1 MSSLLETSCLLN
13 PLILLVFTLAAHGLI
28 LFNDGLYWDAWMID
42 SWQRRKDW
50 STMKKFFSEVGMPL
64 QHYLHKFIAG
74 FSNRSIVYRLLV
86 VASTYASAL
95 AIYLI
100 ATRFGFLDENLALVL
115 SLLYLAYTGYHMN
128 VDSIV
133 ILQYVLPT
141 AMFYWAA
148 YVAFV
153 ALDNAGATH
162 WGLRLTSLVLFWCS
176 FSANSLLV
184 YYFGF
189 LGLMLFLKPGFTE
202 DVWRNAYF
210 GFLEHLD
217 YAVLPVVFWILKE
230 KLAPRHGYYKD
241 YNRIQFEPLRLV
253 GSFINSIRCGVESAI
268 TAPIRSAIEK
278 HFLWIPVGALVLA
291 FYVQSSLVSFPLAI
305 SRPVA
310 INLVVAGAVLCALAA
325 LPYILVGRNFS
336 PEGWNT
342 KHHLLFH
349 LPVSLMILGAASL
362 LLPAKVV
369 LPVLVSMLA
378 VNMVHLNLVYLY
390 YIAVAAKDRSWLY
403 KLSRIEGA
411 NQTSV
416 FYITDK
422 HSIQG
427 DDHFPQNSPA
437 YSFYMFEWLW
447 ADKTRIGIHVSA
459 SHRQR
464 LQGEQISK
472 LLAAATLEYDMQEV
486 NIRGSHARLVI
497 SDGTKRTPIWI
508 ALMYL
513 KERYL
518 PGGKVERVLE
528 EITDLN
534 YAQV

>member
-1 MSSLLETSCLLN
+1 MSSLPETSCFLN
-13 PLILLVFTLAAHGLI
+13 PLILLVFTVAAHGLI

-42 SWQRRKDW
+42 SWQRRRDW
-50 STMKKFFSEVGMPL
+50 STMKRFFSEVGMPL
-64 QHYLHKFIAG
+64 QPYLHRFIAG
-74 FSNRSIVYRLLV
+74 FPNRSIVYRLLV
-86 VASTYASAL
+86 VASTYGSAL
-95 AIYLI
+95 AIYLT
-100 ATRFGFLDENLALVL
+100 ATRFGFLDENQALIL

-128 VDSIV
+128 VDSIIV
-133 ILQYVLPT
+133 LQYGLPA

-148 YVAFV
+148 YVAFA
-153 ALDNAGATH
+153 ALDHAGASH
-162 WGLRLTSLVLFWCS
+162 WGLRLMSLVLFWCS

-189 LGLMLFLKPGFTE
+189 LGLMLFSRPGFTE
-202 DVWRNAYF
+202 DMWRNTYF
-210 GFLEHLD
+210 GVLEHLD
-217 YAVLPVVFWILKE
+217 YAVLPILFWILKE

-241 YNRIQFEPLRLV
+241 YNRIQFDPLRLA
-253 GSFINSIRCGVESAI
+253 GSFINATRCGVESAV
-268 TAPIRSAIEK
+268 TAPVQSAIEK
-278 HFLWIPVGALVLA
+278 YFLWIPVGAFVLA
-291 FYVQSSLVSFPLAI
+291 FYFQSSPISVLPAI

-310 INLVVAGAVLCALAA
+310 TNLVVAGAVFWALAA

-349 LPVSLMILGAASL
+349 LPVSLMILGAAGL

-369 LPVLVSMLA
+369 LPVLVFILA
-378 VNMVHLNLVYLY
+378 VNLVHLNLVCLY

-403 KLSRIEGA
+403 KLSRIDGA
-411 NQTSV
+411 AKTSV
-416 FYITDK
+416 FYITDN

-427 DDHFPQNSPA
+427 DHYFPQNSPA

-447 ADKTRIGIHVSA
+447 ADKTRVGIHVRA
-459 SHRQR
+459 SHQQR

-472 LLAAATLEYDMQEV
+472 LLAATTLDYDMQEV
-486 NIRGSHARLVI
+486 NIHGSHARLVI

-528 EITDLN
+528 DITDLS